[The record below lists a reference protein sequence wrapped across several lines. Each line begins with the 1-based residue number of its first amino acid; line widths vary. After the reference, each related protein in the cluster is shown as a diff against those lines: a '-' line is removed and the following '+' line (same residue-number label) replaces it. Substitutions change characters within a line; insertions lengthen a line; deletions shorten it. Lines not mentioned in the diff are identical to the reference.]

1 MALTSFLALPEGNEY
16 DVYYPGIGGARG
28 SVGAGTPYGVDTV
41 QKYPAG
47 TIIRRGFKTFVYC
60 YAGGTVHTYW
70 GVYKKKKT
78 NACAVAPVQKT
89 AASMAAD
96 YPGET
101 LAAGA
106 KGSRFVTVT
115 IDTTIGHL
123 VTGVLWA
130 NELAG
135 GEIVIGNGVNQ
146 DPQQRTVISHP
157 ALATTGG
164 ALTVKLD
171 APLESAVTAA
181 ATKIENMDNQFIY
194 MKGDGLSDGY
204 DTFLGM
210 ATAVAASGEWFWLQ
224 TYGPRWITSDGN
236 TCDSVSDRTI
246 VFQANGSV
254 VSAKDVTVE
263 DGFQIA
269 GVAMD
274 SSSAGA
280 SNAPMVFLTLMR

>member
-16 DVYYPGIGGARG
+16 RLYVPGLGGAEA
-28 SVGAGTPYGVDTV
+28 SVGAGTPYGVDTTP
-41 QKYPAG
+41 KYPIG

-60 YAGGTVHTYW
+60 YAGGVCTTGV
-70 GVYKKKKT
+70 GVYKSKKT

-106 KGSRFVTVT
+106 KGSRYVT
-115 IDTTIGHL
+115 ITIDAVIGHL

-135 GEIVIGNGVNQ
+135 GDIVISNTTQ
-146 DPQQRTVISHP
+146 PQQRTIVSHP
-157 ALATTGG
+157 ALAAAG

-171 APLESAVTAA
+171 APLSRACVA
-181 ATKIENMDNQFIY
+181 ATTYIENMDNIFAY
-194 MKGDGLSDGY
+194 VKADNAGGPYVS
-204 DTFLGM
+204 FLGVP
-210 ATAVAASGEWFWLQ
+210 TDVAASGEWFWMQ
-224 TYGPRWITSDGN
+224 TYGPCWMTSNSN
-236 TCDSVSDRTI
+236 TCDSALDRTL
-246 VFQANGSV
+246 VFVGNGTV
-254 VSAKDVTVE
+254 VSSNDIIVE

-269 GVAMD
+269 GFALD
-274 SSSAGA
+274 SSSVGA
-280 SNAPMVFLTLMR
+280 SNAPMVFLTIMR